1 MKQYIR
7 TFSVGLFIA
16 SLILLITFLFSNSS
30 LNNRAN
36 LSDEEMVDHLKDS
49 GYRVVTESEYISLS
63 VQQDKNKD
71 QRTDKNKN
79 SQDKKEDQKAN
90 KKDKD
95 QDKDKQNDK
104 DKDKDKDEKEKP
116 KSYTIEITSGMA
128 ISEVTNQLEN
138 DGLIKDARKYDQYLK
153 KHDYEKYIQLGKH
166 KVTDDM
172 NEKEIAEELIKK

>member
-1 MKQYIR
+1 MKQYVR
-7 TFSVGLFIA
+7 TFSIGLFIA
-16 SLILLITFLFSNSS
+16 SLLLLITFLFSNSS

-36 LSDEEMVDHLKDS
+36 LSDDEMVEHLKDS

-63 VQQDKNKD
+63 VQQDKNKEKSTSNKEKD
-71 QRTDKNKN
+71 ADKEDKKDSDDKKASDKNEEK
-79 SQDKKEDQKAN
+79 D
-90 KKDKD
+90 KKDK
-95 QDKDKQNDK
+95 KD
-104 DKDKDKDEKEKP
+104 KEKP
-116 KSYTIEITSGMA
+116 KSYTIEIASGMA

-172 NEKEIAEELIKK
+172 SEQEIAEELIKK

>member
-1 MKQYIR
+1 IR

-16 SLILLITFLFSNSS
+16 SLILMITFLFSNSS
-30 LNNRAN
+30 LNNREN

-71 QRTDKNKN
+71 QKTNKKKNY
-79 SQDKKEDQKAN
+79 QDKKEEKKEN
-90 KKDKD
+90 KKNKD
-95 QDKDKQNDK
+95 QAEHKQNN
-104 DKDKDKDEKEKP
+104 KDKDEKEKT
-116 KSYTIEITSGMA
+116 KSYTIENTSGMA

-166 KVTDDM
+166 KVTD
-172 NEKEIAEELIKK
+172 

>member
-104 DKDKDKDEKEKP
+104 DKDKDEKEKP

>member
-71 QRTDKNKN
+71 QKTDKNKN
-79 SQDKKEDQKAN
+79 SQDKKEDKKAN

-95 QDKDKQNDK
+95 QDEDKQN
-104 DKDKDKDEKEKP
+104 DKDKDEKEKP

>member
-1 MKQYIR
+1 MKQYVR
-7 TFSVGLFIA
+7 TFSIGLFIA
-16 SLILLITFLFSNSS
+16 SLLLLITFLFSNSS

-36 LSDEEMVDHLKDS
+36 LSDDEMVEHLKDS

-63 VQQDKNKD
+63 VQHDKNKEKSTSNKEKD
-71 QRTDKNKN
+71 AEKEDKKKTSDKNEEK
-79 SQDKKEDQKAN
+79 D
-90 KKDKD
+90 KKDK
-95 QDKDKQNDK
+95 KD
-104 DKDKDKDEKEKP
+104 KEKP
-116 KSYTIEITSGMA
+116 KSYTIEIASGMA

-172 NEKEIAEELIKK
+172 SEQEIAEELIKK

>member
-71 QRTDKNKN
+71 QKTDKNKN
-79 SQDKKEDQKAN
+79 SQDKKEDKKAN

-95 QDKDKQNDK
+95 QDEDKQN
-104 DKDKDKDEKEKP
+104 DKDKDEKEKP
-116 KSYTIEITSGMA
+116 TSYPIEITSGMA

-172 NEKEIAEELIKK
+172 SEQEIAEELIKK

>member
-71 QRTDKNKN
+71 QKTDKNKN

-95 QDKDKQNDK
+95 QDEDKQNY
-104 DKDKDKDEKEKP
+104 KDKDEKEKP